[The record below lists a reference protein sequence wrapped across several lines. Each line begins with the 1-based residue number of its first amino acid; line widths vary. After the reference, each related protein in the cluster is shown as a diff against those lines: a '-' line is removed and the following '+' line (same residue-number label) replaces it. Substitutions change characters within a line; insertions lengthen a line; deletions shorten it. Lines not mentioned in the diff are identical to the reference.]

1 MEQTLQALAGILL
14 KAVPTIVLVLLVHFY
29 LKSMLFKPLEETLS
43 QRDQLSA
50 GARAE
55 AAEALSRADQKVA
68 EYQQTI
74 ENARADAYRELEEQR
89 KQWLQEQQQLL
100 QETRATLDAKIA
112 AAKEEIAKESALA
125 RQQLI
130 ESTAQLADEI
140 AAAVLR
146 GRSA

>member
-43 QRDQLSA
+43 QRDQLTA